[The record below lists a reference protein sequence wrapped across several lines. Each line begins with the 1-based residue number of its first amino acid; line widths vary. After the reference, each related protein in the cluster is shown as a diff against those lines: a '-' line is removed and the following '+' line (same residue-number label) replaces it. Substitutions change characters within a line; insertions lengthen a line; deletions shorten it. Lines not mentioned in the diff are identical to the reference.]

1 MCELTNQWRALKRQ
15 ELQQSIFWQRGEYSA
30 AFWALKHVNL
40 FSSNTKKIDKPENE
54 HSMSLLTSHF
64 EVHSLNLFNET
75 SNIWMYV
82 GCTLT
87 QAFHLYQGPSAHT
100 SPALYRKLLSVSLD
114 TAESESTSSGQGLWF
129 LKKRGTN
136 ASAWKAQDQNVQVQ
150 YCLAVLSAP
159 QKEKWSIWQYHTKL
173 YHSLLRFNWLI
184 NSKSWQ
190 FQE

>member
-129 LKKRGTN
+129 LKKRGLMPPLERPKIKTYKFN
-136 ASAWKAQDQNVQVQ
+136 T
-150 YCLAVLSAP
+150 VLPYWVHLKKRNEAFGNTIQS
-159 QKEKWSIWQYHTKL
+159 SITVCSGL
-173 YHSLLRFNWLI
+173 TG
-184 NSKSWQ
+184 
-190 FQE
+190 